1 MYQPRGVGLI
11 HTQHKPGKAHYTHA
25 SWEGRKDYLLKKAL
39 KSSAGTVA
47 ATRRERP
54 VCTDFRLVSRSG
66 TYAGAVTEPQPPTG
80 RSTAAQPVPPTG
92 KPVKTAAFFDL
103 DKTVIAKSSTL
114 AFSKPFFEQGLIN
127 RRAVLKS
134 AYAQFLFLMS
144 GADHDQMDRMRSY
157 LTNMCTG
164 WDVEQV
170 KSIVGET
177 LHDIVNPLVFAEAAD
192 LIADHKLCG
201 RDVVIVS
208 ASGEEIV
215 APIARALG
223 ATHAMAT
230 RMVVEDGRYTG
241 EIAFYC
247 YGDGK
252 AEAIRQL
259 AAREGYALEHCYA
272 YSDSIT
278 DLPMLEIVGHPTVVN
293 PDRALRKEAAA
304 RGWPVLTFSRPV
316 SLRDRIPAPSGAAMA
331 TTAAVG
337 VSALAAG
344 ALTYSL
350 LRRFAF

>member
-1 MYQPRGVGLI
+1 MSDTGTASPTVMVGLI
-11 HTQHKPGKAHYTHA
+11 
-25 SWEGRKDYLLKKAL
+25 
-39 KSSAGTVA
+39 VA
-47 ATRRERP
+47 ER
-54 VCTDFRLVSRSG
+54 L
-66 TYAGAVTEPQPPTG
+66 YAG
-80 RSTAAQPVPPTG
+80 
-92 KPVKTAAFFDL
+92 
-103 DKTVIAKSSTL
+103 
-114 AFSKPFFEQGLIN
+114 
-127 RRAVLKS
+127 
-134 AYAQFLFLMS
+134 
-144 GADHDQMDRMRSY
+144 
-157 LTNMCTG
+157 
-164 WDVEQV
+164 
-170 KSIVGET
+170 
-177 LHDIVNPLVFAEAAD
+177 
-192 LIADHKLCG
+192 LIADHKICG
-201 RDVVIVS
+201 RDVVVVS

-247 YGDGK
+247 YGEGK
-252 AEAIRQL
+252 VEAIRQL

-278 DLPMLEIVGHPTVVN
+278 DLPMLGVVGHPTVVN

-304 RGWPVLTFSRPV
+304 RSWPVVTFSRPV
-316 SLRDRIPAPSGAAMA
+316 SLRDRIPAPSGAAVA

>member
-1 MYQPRGVGLI
+1 VP
-11 HTQHKPGKAHYTHA
+11 A
-25 SWEGRKDYLLKKAL
+25 SDPA
-39 KSSAGTVA
+39 AG
-47 ATRRERP
+47 P
-54 VCTDFRLVSRSG
+54 
-66 TYAGAVTEPQPPTG
+66 
-80 RSTAAQPVPPTG
+80 STAPQTATPTAGPPR
-92 KPVKTAAFFDL
+92 TAAFFDL

-114 AFSKPFFEQGLIN
+114 AFSKPFFDQGLIN

-134 AYAQFLFLMS
+134 TYAQFLFLMS

-157 LTNMCTG
+157 ITNMCTG
-164 WDVEQV
+164 WNVEQV
-170 KSIVGET
+170 KSIVSEA
-177 LHDIVNPLVFAEAAD
+177 LHDIVDPLVFAEAAE

-201 RDVVIVS
+201 RDVVVVS

-230 RMVVEDGRYTG
+230 RMVVEDGKYTG

-247 YGDGK
+247 YGEGK
-252 AEAIRQL
+252 VEAIRAL

-278 DLPMLEIVGHPTVVN
+278 DLPMLEAVGHPTVVN
-293 PDRALRKEAAA
+293 PDRALRKESAS
-304 RGWPVLTFSRPV
+304 RGWPMLTFSKPV
-316 SLRDRIPAPSGAAMA
+316 SLRDRISAPSGAAVA

-350 LRRFAF
+350 LRRLVF

>member
-1 MYQPRGVGLI
+1 MLRIVSASDTAADSSLAPR
-11 HTQHKPGKAHYTHA
+11 
-25 SWEGRKDYLLKKAL
+25 DN
-39 KSSAGTVA
+39 A
-47 ATRRERP
+47 ATSRP
-54 VCTDFRLVSRSG
+54 IR
-66 TYAGAVTEPQPPTG
+66 
-80 RSTAAQPVPPTG
+80 
-92 KPVKTAAFFDL
+92 TAAFFDL

-114 AFSKPFFEQGLIN
+114 AFSKPFFDQGLIN
-127 RRAVLKS
+127 RQTVLKS

-144 GADHDQMDRMRSY
+144 GADHEQMDRMRSY
-157 LTNMCTG
+157 ITNMCTG
-164 WDVEQV
+164 WNVEQV

-177 LHDIVNPLVFAEAAD
+177 LHDIVDPLVFAEAAN

-201 RDVVIVS
+201 RDVVVVS

-230 RMVVEDGRYTG
+230 RMVVQDGKYTG
-241 EIAFYC
+241 EVAFYC
-247 YGDGK
+247 YGEGK
-252 AEAIRQL
+252 VEAIKEL

-278 DLPMLEIVGHPTVVN
+278 DLPMLESVGHPTVVN

-304 RGWPVLTFSRPV
+304 RGWPALTFSRPV
-316 SLRDRIPAPSGAAMA
+316 SLRDRISAPSGAAVA
-331 TTAAVG
+331 TTVAVG

-350 LRRFAF
+350 LRRFAP

>member
-1 MYQPRGVGLI
+1 VP
-11 HTQHKPGKAHYTHA
+11 A
-25 SWEGRKDYLLKKAL
+25 SDPA
-39 KSSAGTVA
+39 AG
-47 ATRRERP
+47 P
-54 VCTDFRLVSRSG
+54 
-66 TYAGAVTEPQPPTG
+66 
-80 RSTAAQPVPPTG
+80 STAPQTATPTAGPPR
-92 KPVKTAAFFDL
+92 TAAFFDL

-114 AFSKPFFEQGLIN
+114 AFSKPFFDQGLIN

-134 AYAQFLFLMS
+134 TYAQFLFLMS

-157 LTNMCTG
+157 ITNMCTG

-170 KSIVGET
+170 KSIVGEA
-177 LHDIVNPLVFAEAAD
+177 LHDIVDPLVFAEAAE

-201 RDVVIVS
+201 RDVVVVS

-230 RMVVEDGRYTG
+230 RMVVEDGKYTG

-247 YGDGK
+247 YGEGK
-252 AEAIRQL
+252 VEAIRAL

-278 DLPMLEIVGHPTVVN
+278 DLPMLEAVGHPTVVN
-293 PDRALRKEAAA
+293 PDRALRKESAS
-304 RGWPVLTFSRPV
+304 RGWPMLTFSKPV
-316 SLRDRIPAPSGAAMA
+316 SLRDRISTPSGAAVA

-350 LRRFAF
+350 LRRLVF

>member
-1 MYQPRGVGLI
+1 MLTIHIRYERG
-11 HTQHKPGKAHYTHA
+11 A
-25 SWEGRKDYLLKKAL
+25 
-39 KSSAGTVA
+39 
-47 ATRRERP
+47 
-54 VCTDFRLVSRSG
+54 RLVDIDNTGPPRNCRHPHVTRSAISRGQNAPRSG
-66 TYAGAVTEPQPPTG
+66 FPMLNAVTVFDQAAALTTTQCTPPAEATSDG
-80 RSTAAQPVPPTG
+80 RTR
-92 KPVKTAAFFDL
+92 TAAFFDL

-114 AFSKPFFEQGLIN
+114 AFSKPFFDQGLIN

-134 AYAQFLFLMS
+134 SYAQFLFLMS

-157 LTNMCTG
+157 LTNMCAG

-170 KSIVGET
+170 KSVVAET

-201 RDVVIVS
+201 RDVVVVS

-230 RMVVEDGRYTG
+230 RMVVVDGKYTG

-252 AEAIRQL
+252 AQAISEL
-259 AAREGYALEHCYA
+259 AAREGYPLENCYA
-272 YSDSIT
+272 YSDSIPA
-278 DLPMLEIVGHPTVVN
+278 LPMLETVGHPTAVN

-304 RGWPVLTFSRPV
+304 RGWPVLTFSKPV
-316 SLRDRIPAPSGAAMA
+316 SLRDRIPAPSTAAVA
-331 TTAAVG
+331 TTAAVAI
-337 VSALAAG
+337 SALAAG

-350 LRRFAF
+350 LRRWVL

>member
-1 MYQPRGVGLI
+1 MIVAVPNGRPERHVRG
-11 HTQHKPGKAHYTHA
+11 PAA
-25 SWEGRKDYLLKKAL
+25 S
-39 KSSAGTVA
+39 S
-47 ATRRERP
+47 
-54 VCTDFRLVSRSG
+54 
-66 TYAGAVTEPQPPTG
+66 TYAEPVTVCDPAGERRTSPETGESGAVG
-80 RSTAAQPVPPTG
+80 VR
-92 KPVKTAAFFDL
+92 TAAFFDL

-114 AFSKPFFEQGLIN
+114 AFSKPFFNQGLLS

-134 AYAQFLFLMS
+134 SYAQFIFLLS
-144 GADHDQMDRMRSY
+144 GADRDQMDRMRIH

-170 KSIVGET
+170 KAIVSET
-177 LHDIVNPLVFAEAAD
+177 LHEIVTPLVFAEAAD
-192 LIADHKLCG
+192 LIAAHKLLG
-201 RDVVIVS
+201 RDVVVVS

-230 RMVVEDGRYTG
+230 RMVVEDGKYTG
-241 EIAFYC
+241 EVGFYC
-247 YGDGK
+247 YGEGK
-252 AEAIRQL
+252 VQAIREL

-272 YSDSIT
+272 YTDSIT
-278 DLPMLEIVGHPTVVN
+278 DLPMLEAVGHPSVVN
-293 PDRALRKEAAA
+293 PDRGLRREAAE

-316 SLRDRIPAPSGAAMA
+316 SLRDRIPAPSGAAIA

-344 ALTYSL
+344 AITYSL